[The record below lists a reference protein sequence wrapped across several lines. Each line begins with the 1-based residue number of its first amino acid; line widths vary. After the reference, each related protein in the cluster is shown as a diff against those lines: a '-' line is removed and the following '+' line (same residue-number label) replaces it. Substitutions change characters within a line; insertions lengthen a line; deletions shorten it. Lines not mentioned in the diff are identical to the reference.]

1 MKFCGNCGTQL
12 EDGAHYCPNC
22 GAPVVQE
29 TAQTAVQVN
38 AGADAQTE
46 SGTQVQSGVQAESG
60 AQTEFGA
67 QTQPGTGNTAQSAP
81 VYTATVVTQP
91 KPAAPKTNGFAIAG
105 LVLGICSLLF
115 GWACCFNITGILG
128 LIFSIIG
135 MCQTGE
141 GKGNGRGLAIAGLVL
156 SIVSILILIAVG
168 LLSQA
173 FVYYNPDDLF
183 DMYDGIFWNI

>member
-12 EDGAHYCPNC
+12 EDGAHFCPNC
-22 GAPVVQE
+22 GAPVPQE
-29 TAQTAVQVN
+29 AAKTDAQTAVQVN

-46 SGTQVQSGVQAESG
+46 SGT
-60 AQTEFGA
+60 
-67 QTQPGTGNTAQSAP
+67 GNTAQSAP
-81 VYTATVVTQP
+81 VYTETIVTQP
-91 KPAAPKTNGFAIAG
+91 KPAALKTSGFAIAG

-141 GKGNGRGLAIAGLVL
+141 GKGKGRGLAIAGLAL
-156 SIVSILILIAVG
+156 SIVSILLLIAVG